1 MACNRRH
8 IYSARFSAGGRYY
21 DFEVNVASTGS
32 KYLLISETMY
42 HEEPDDWKRIIV
54 FQENIA
60 QFLAGLHEAVY
71 AMAQDCTYKPDD
83 GKK

>member
-1 MACNRRH
+1 
-8 IYSARFSAGGRYY
+8 
-21 DFEVNVASTGS
+21 
-32 KYLLISETMY
+32 MY

-60 QFLAGLHEAVY
+60 QFLAGLHEAIY